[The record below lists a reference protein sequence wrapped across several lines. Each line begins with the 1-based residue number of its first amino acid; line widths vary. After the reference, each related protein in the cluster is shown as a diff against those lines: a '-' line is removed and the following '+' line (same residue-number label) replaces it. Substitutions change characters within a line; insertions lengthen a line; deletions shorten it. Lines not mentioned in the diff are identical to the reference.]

1 MTTTVAVLL
10 SVYNGAKFLRPQIDS
25 ILAQEGISVLLFV
38 RDDGSTDATPA
49 VLAEYAAR
57 EHRFSHVVGSNAG
70 IRDSFL
76 SMVETCPFR
85 ADYYAFS
92 DADDVWLPR
101 KLIEAV
107 RTLEAAEQDGPVLYS
122 SQLRFVDERLA
133 DIGYGPPLARPLSFE
148 NAMVECRV
156 SGATTVFNHAARE
169 ALLRYDYSAAVMHD
183 AWIYLVIT
191 ALGKAVFDPR
201 SFILYRQHGRNA
213 VGGRPGTRISWQR
226 RLDRFRG
233 HGLSYWAQARSFL
246 EQAAADLTPEK
257 RVALERF
264 VHHRDSAF
272 ARIRFAMRPT
282 VHYQRKRS
290 DQYFRLLVL
299 LGRS

>member
-1 MTTTVAVLL
+1 MSETVAVLL
-10 SVYNGAKFLRPQIDS
+10 SVYNGGEFLRAQIDS
-25 ILAQEGISVLLFV
+25 ILAQEGIAVLLFV
-38 RDDGSTDATPA
+38 RDDGSTDDTPA

-57 EHRFSHVVGSNAG
+57 DTRFRHVVGQNVG

-76 SMVETCPFR
+76 SMIDICPFE

-101 KLIEAV
+101 KLAEAV
-107 RTLEAAEQDGPVLYS
+107 RTLQAEKHDGPLLYS
-122 SQLRFVDERLA
+122 SQLRFVDERLR
-133 DIGYGPPLARPLSFE
+133 DIGYGAPLVRPLGFE

-156 SGATTVFNHAARE
+156 SGATAVFNHAARE

-183 AWIYLVIT
+183 AWIYLVVT
-191 ALGKAVFDPR
+191 ALGKAIFDPR
-201 SFILYRQHGRNA
+201 SFILYRQHGGNA
-213 VGGRPGTRISWQR
+213 VGGRPSAKISWQR
-226 RLDRFRG
+226 RLDRLRG
-233 HGLSYWAQARSFL
+233 HGSSYWTQARSFL
-246 EQAAADLTPEK
+246 EQAAADLAPEK

-264 VHHRDSAF
+264 VHHRDSAA
-272 ARIRFAMRPT
+272 ARIRFAIRPT

-290 DQYFRLLVL
+290 DRYFRLLVL

>member
-1 MTTTVAVLL
+1 M
-10 SVYNGAKFLRPQIDS
+10 I
-25 ILAQEGISVLLFV
+25 
-38 RDDGSTDATPA
+38 GS
-49 VLAEYAAR
+49 
-57 EHRFSHVVGSNAG
+57 
-70 IRDSFL
+70 
-76 SMVETCPFR
+76 CPFT

-101 KLIEAV
+101 KLVEAV
-107 RTLEAAEQDGPVLYS
+107 SVLEAAGEEGPVLYS
-122 SQLRFVDERLA
+122 SQLRFVDEHLQ
-133 DIGYGPPLARPLSFE
+133 DIGYSAPLARPLSFE

-156 SGATTVFNHAARE
+156 SGATAVFNRAARE
-169 ALLRYDYSAAVMHD
+169 ALLRYDHSAAVMHD

-213 VGGRPGTRISWQR
+213 VGGRPGARISWKR

-233 HGLSYWAQARSFL
+233 LGLSYWAQARSFL
-246 EQAAADLTPEK
+246 EQAAGDLTPEK
-257 RVALERF
+257 RTALERF
-264 VHHRDSAF
+264 VHHRDSAG
-272 ARIRFAMRPT
+272 ARVRFAMRPT

-299 LGRS
+299 LGRC